1 MKRATHCGYWKPTGN
16 DRDVSY
22 NDQTVAKI
30 KSLVFYKGK
39 ARKGERTNWVMHEYR
54 MLDKELENAGVV
66 KVIFFVNI

>member
-22 NDQTVAKI
+22 KDQTVAKI
-30 KSLVFYKGK
+30 KSLVFHKGH